1 VKSRRER
8 LDVIALHIIVDS
20 STANHGLVGPVRVL
34 PVELTEG
41 QS

>member
-1 VKSRRER
+1 VEPRWER
-8 LDVIALHIIVDS
+8 LDVIALHEIVDS
-20 STANHGLVGPVRVL
+20 SAADHRLVGSVRVL